1 MDGQTDQSPIN
12 NTWTPKRV
20 TRRQTGPSQQQ
31 APSSCLTASC
41 LWYLDDSWAG
51 LLPVLWVFQD
61 FDFAVADDAPSQE
74 DLEETD
80 RRLTLSSHLFTAR
93 HLRSHSY
100 LADQSGL
107 PSVCDVILSDVTV
120 QPVTEV
126 KIAVV
131 QRDQDVCDQ
140 TWTDE

>member
-1 MDGQTDQSPIN
+1 MS
-12 NTWTPKRV
+12 
-20 TRRQTGPSQQQ
+20 
-31 APSSCLTASC
+31 SSCLTASC
-41 LWYLDDSWAG
+41 LRYLDDSWAG

-74 DLEETD
+74 HLVETD
-80 RRLTLSSHLFTAR
+80 RCLTLSSHLFTTR
-93 HLRSHSY
+93 HLHSHSY

-107 PSVCDVILSDVTV
+107 PSVCDVILPDVTV

-140 TWTDE
+140 TWTDG

>member
-12 NTWTPKRV
+12 KTWEPKRV
-20 TRRQTGPSQQQ
+20 ERRQTGPSQRR
-31 APSSCLTASC
+31 ASSSCLTASC

-51 LLPVLWVFQD
+51 LRLVLWVFQD

-74 DLEETD
+74 HLVETD
-80 RRLTLSSHLFTAR
+80 RCLTLSSHLFTTG
-93 HLRSHSY
+93 HLHSRSY

-126 KIAVV
+126 KITVV
-131 QRDQDVCDQ
+131 Q
-140 TWTDE
+140 